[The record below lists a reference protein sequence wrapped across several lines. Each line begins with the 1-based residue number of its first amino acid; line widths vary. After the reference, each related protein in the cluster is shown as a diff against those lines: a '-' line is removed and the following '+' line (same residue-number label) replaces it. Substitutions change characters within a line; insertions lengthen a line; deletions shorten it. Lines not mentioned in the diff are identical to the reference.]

1 MRKLI
6 AVAALAAVTSASA
19 IGVGMSGHYN
29 IGMPLGD
36 FADGYDMSIM
46 GFQADVEIA
55 VHPFINV
62 VAAFGYQVFKPSAE
76 GALDDDKFTL
86 IPITF
91 GIEYPAVFGSI
102 AFYPGG
108 GMSYNMYK
116 ATVLGVEGDSES
128 KIGIWFGGNFYY
140 MVNANLGIGAGAQFH
155 YILTKDDE
163 IEGSTN
169 TMWLHIPIG
178 IKYWFM

>member
-6 AVAALAAVTSASA
+6 VATALLAMATSASA
-19 IGVGMSGHYN
+19 IGVGISGHYN
-29 IGMPLGD
+29 IGMPLGPEGFKD
-36 FADGYDMSIM
+36 NYKMSIM
-46 GFQADVEIA
+46 GFQGDVEIA

-62 VAAFGYQVFKPSAE
+62 VAAFGYQVFKPDVE
-76 GALDDDKFTL
+76 DPGDDKMTV

-108 GMSYNMYK
+108 GGSFNMMK
-116 ATVLGVEGDSES
+116 ATVAGVEGES
-128 KIGIWFGGNFYY
+128 DNKAGIWFGGNFYY
-140 MVNANLGIGAGAQFH
+140 MVNPNLGIGAGVAFH
-155 YILTKDDE
+155 MIFTEDE
-163 IEGSTN
+163 KTTWI
-169 TMWLHIPIG
+169 HIPIG

>member
-6 AVAALAAVTSASA
+6 VAAALLAVTSASA
-19 IGVGMSGHYN
+19 IGVGISAHYN

-36 FADGYDMSIM
+36 FADEVKMSIM
-46 GFQADVEIA
+46 GFQGDVEIA

-62 VAAFGYQVFKPSAE
+62 VAAFGYQQFKPAE
-76 GALDDDKFTL
+76 DLVGVDNTTL
-86 IPITF
+86 IPILF
-91 GIEYPAVFGSI
+91 GIEYPAVFGNV

-108 GMSYNMYK
+108 GMSYNMLK
-116 ATVLGVEGDSES
+116 TEIPGEDSETLK

-140 MVNANLGIGAGAQFH
+140 MVNPNLGIGAGAAFH
-155 YILTKDDE
+155 MIFTENTK
-163 IEGSTN
+163 TN
-169 TMWLHIPIG
+169 WIHIPFG

>member
-6 AVAALAAVTSASA
+6 VATALLAVTSASA
-19 IGVGMSGHYN
+19 IGVGISGHYN

-36 FADGYDMSIM
+36 FADGYKMSIM
-46 GFQADVEIA
+46 GFQGDVEIA

-76 GALDDDKFTL
+76 GAPDDWKSTI

-91 GIEYPAVFGSI
+91 GIEYPAVFGNI

-108 GMSYNMYK
+108 GASYNLMK
-116 ATVLGVEGDSES
+116 TTALTEVSENKLGF
-128 KIGIWFGGNFYY
+128 WFGANFYY
-140 MVNANLGIGAGAQFH
+140 MVNPNLGVGAGAQFH
-155 YILTKDDE
+155 YILTKDDAV
-163 IEGSTN
+163 EGSTN
-169 TMWLHIPIG
+169 TIWLHIPLG

>member
-19 IGVGMSGHYN
+19 IGVGVSGHYN
-29 IGMPLGD
+29 LGMPLGPEGFKD
-36 FADGYDMSIM
+36 TYKMSIM
-46 GFQADVEIA
+46 GFQGDIEIA

-108 GMSYNMYK
+108 GGSFNLMS
-116 ATVLGVEGDSES
+116 ATVNGADVDIDS
-128 KIGIWFGGNFYY
+128 KAGIWFGGNFYY
-140 MVNANLGIGAGAQFH
+140 MVNPNLGVGAGVAFH
-155 YILTKDDE
+155 MIFT
-163 IEGSTN
+163 EGDKT
-169 TMWLHIPIG
+169 TWIHIPVG
-178 IKYWFM
+178 MKYWFM